1 MARNLNY
8 KPCIF
13 EHICK
18 RIFMHSVFVFTPAC
32 FRLKF
37 YRLLHTLTSK
47 KILLHLSVFKN
58 KPKTC

>member
-18 RIFMHSVFVFTPAC
+18 RIFMHSFFVFTPTC

-47 KILLHLSVFKN
+47 NITTFVRVQKQ
-58 KPKTC
+58 T

>member
-13 EHICK
+13 EHIRK
-18 RIFMHSVFVFTPAC
+18 RIFMHSFFVFTPTC

-47 KILLHLSVFKN
+47 NIATFVRVQKQ
-58 KPKTC
+58 T

>member
-18 RIFMHSVFVFTPAC
+18 RIFMHSVFVFTPTC

-47 KILLHLSVFKN
+47 NIATFVRVQKQ
-58 KPKTC
+58 T